1 MKKTVYR
8 KATVYVKQD
17 VEYGSEDELE
27 DAMEELECRICLD
40 IGAMQDGGSSTYE
53 YRLGD
58 IDEVDEEDVPHW
70 IFER

>member
-17 VEYGSEDELE
+17 VEYGSEAELE
-27 DAMEELECRICLD
+27 DALEELECRICLD
-40 IGAMQDGGSSTYE
+40 IGAMQDGGCSIYD

-58 IDEVDEEDVPHW
+58 IDSVEEADFPHW
-70 IFER
+70 LFE